1 MAGSHEVRGSIPLG
15 STTDSRGARRR
26 RRAPLFY
33 SRGRRPGARGRAGEA
48 GLWGRKRVRF
58 WAPARAG
65 AHFFMGKAAGIGFP
79 ARTRSASGH
88 WRFPRPHG
96 EIHGKR
102 PPIPG
107 GCRG

>member
-26 RRAPLFY
+26 RRAPLFWLIGQKVCLILGVGA
-33 SRGRRPGARGRAGEA
+33 GRRP
-48 GLWGRKRVRF
+48 
-58 WAPARAG
+58 
-65 AHFFMGKAAGIGFP
+65 FFMGKAIRIGFP
-79 ARTRSASGH
+79 ARTKSASGH

-96 EIHGKR
+96 EIHGER